1 MSGEGNSAL
10 LPAFR
15 RLAAAVLRTECG
27 ATLADGNVEVSMH
40 LVTFERRDAGVA
52 GDESLARPPASS
64 LGESLGFAT
73 LDAGSPGVQRLGALL
88 QEGPRAGS
96 IVDLNRA
103 LAIKLACE
111 DVGAP
116 EAEADSLLP
125 AEMQAF
131 LRSGRR
137 SWEAAHEALEFAA
150 RALERYNG
158 PDVAHAGVVV
168 PRDDVHLCAPVP
180 RPGKIVGVGWNYAA
194 HAAEQ
199 DPAALPV
206 EPVLFL
212 KAPTTI
218 IGPEDEITLPAATS
232 QVDYEGELAVVMGK
246 TTARIT
252 SAEALDFVAGY
263 CVAND
268 VTARDFQNV
277 RGQKFIGKSCDTFAP
292 LGPALVTADDL
303 PDPQKLALCTIVSGE
318 ILQSGSTDEMLFSVA
333 EIIAFT
339 SRIMTLEPGDVILTG
354 TPAGVGQARRPQRW
368 LRDGDIVEV
377 EIEHLGRLRN
387 PVRSE
392 TVRDSSW
399 R

>member
-1 MSGEGNSAL
+1 
-10 LPAFR
+10 
-15 RLAAAVLRTECG
+15 
-27 ATLADGNVEVSMH
+27 MH
-40 LVTFERRDAGVA
+40 LVTFERRVAGVA
-52 GDESLARPPASS
+52 DGEPLARAPASS
-64 LGESLGFAT
+64 LGESLGFQT
-73 LDAGSPGVQRLGALL
+73 LDAGRPGVRRLGAVLP
-88 QEGPRAGS
+88 EGGAAGS

-131 LRSGRR
+131 LRAGRR
-137 SWEAAHEALEFAA
+137 SREAAHEALEFTA
-150 RALERYNG
+150 RALERYDG

-168 PRDDVHLCAPVP
+168 PRADVRLCAPVP
-180 RPGKIVGVGWNYAA
+180 RPGKIVGVARNYAA

-199 DPAALPV
+199 GSAAQPE

-212 KAPTTI
+212 KAPTAV
-218 IGPEDEITLPAATS
+218 IGPEDEIALPAATS
-232 QVDYEGELAVVMGK
+232 QVDYEGELAVVIGRAA
-246 TTARIT
+246 ARI
-252 SAEALDFVAGY
+252 SLAGALDCVAGY

-292 LGPALVTADDL
+292 LGPALVTADEV
-303 PDPQKLALCTIVSGE
+303 PDPQKLFLHTIVSGE
-318 ILQSGSTDEMLFSVA
+318 TVQSGSTEEMLFPVA
-333 EIIAFT
+333 EIIAFA

-354 TPAGVGQARRPQRW
+354 TPSGVGQARRPQRW
-368 LRDGDIVEV
+368 LRDGDVVEV
-377 EIEHLGRLRN
+377 EIAGLGRLRN

-392 TVRDSSW
+392 TPRD
-399 R
+399 

>member
-1 MSGEGNSAL
+1 
-10 LPAFR
+10 
-15 RLAAAVLRTECG
+15 
-27 ATLADGNVEVSMH
+27 MH

-52 GDESLARPPASS
+52 GGESPRRPAASS
-64 LGESLGFAT
+64 LGESLGLSI
-73 LDAGSPGVQRLGALL
+73 LDAGPPGVPRLGAWL
-88 QEGPRAGS
+88 QEGPGAGS

-137 SWEAAHEALEFAA
+137 SREAAREALEFTV
-150 RALERYNG
+150 RALERYDG
-158 PDVAHAGVVV
+158 PDVAHAGVVF
-168 PRDDVHLCAPVP
+168 PRGDVRLRAPVK
-180 RPGKIVGVGWNYAA
+180 RPGKIVGVARNYAA
-194 HAAEQ
+194 HAAEK
-199 DPAALPV
+199 DPALRPV

-212 KAPTTI
+212 KAPTTV

-232 QVDYEGELAVVMGK
+232 HVDYEGELAVVMGK
-246 TTARIT
+246 TTARIA

-268 VTARDFQNV
+268 VTARDFQNA
-277 RGQKFIGKSCDTFAP
+277 RGQRFIGKSCDTFAP
-292 LGPALVTADDL
+292 LGPALVTADEL
-303 PDPQKLALCTIVSGE
+303 PDPQKLALRTIVSGE
-318 ILQSGSTDEMLFSVA
+318 ILQSGSTEEMLFSVA

-377 EIEHLGRLRN
+377 EIERLGRLRN
-387 PVRSE
+387 LVRSE
-392 TVRDSSW
+392 KGSDSGW